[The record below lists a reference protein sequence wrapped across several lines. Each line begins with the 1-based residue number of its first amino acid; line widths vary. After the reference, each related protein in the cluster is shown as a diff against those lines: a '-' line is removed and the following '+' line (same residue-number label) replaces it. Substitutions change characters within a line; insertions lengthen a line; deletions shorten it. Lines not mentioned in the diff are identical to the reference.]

1 MERLMSDEE
10 KIRRAIEIS
19 QRRNQN
25 NYSRETTRVNVNDK
39 KEYKLFKKMILQII
53 ICLLIYIIF
62 HLISTTNYAF
72 SDEVIKST
80 NNILNYDINLESIYQ
95 NCVNFFANKFNIN
108 NEDKVIFTDNTTN
121 KIENVIESNTTNN
134 EIVNNVE
141 NNNEINNVIENK
153 EDNAEKDSESVNEK
167 ENEKS
172 AMEIDADKAKKVC
185 KFQIPLNGTITS
197 EFGQREATINGMTT
211 DHKGI
216 DIAAESGTNIKSA
229 MSGTVVVA
237 EENSEYGKFIKIE
250 NKEVMTVY
258 AHCKKLKVK
267 VGDKIKIGQTIATV
281 GSTGNSTG
289 PHLHFEIRFENRFI
303 NPRLLIKF

>member
-95 NCVNFFANKFNIN
+95 NCEFF
-108 NEDKVIFTDNTTN
+108 
-121 KIENVIESNTTNN
+121 
-134 EIVNNVE
+134 
-141 NNNEINNVIENK
+141 
-153 EDNAEKDSESVNEK
+153 
-167 ENEKS
+167 
-172 AMEIDADKAKKVC
+172 C
-185 KFQIPLNGTITS
+185 K
-197 EFGQREATINGMTT
+197 
-211 DHKGI
+211 
-216 DIAAESGTNIKSA
+216 
-229 MSGTVVVA
+229 
-237 EENSEYGKFIKIE
+237 
-250 NKEVMTVY
+250 
-258 AHCKKLKVK
+258 
-267 VGDKIKIGQTIATV
+267 
-281 GSTGNSTG
+281 
-289 PHLHFEIRFENRFI
+289 
-303 NPRLLIKF
+303 